1 MKATQNSKVLRY
13 IEEHGSITPLE
24 AMRFGCMRLAAR
36 IKDLKTAG
44 HKIEREM
51 VHVVDEDGEIIRYAR
66 YRRAV

>member
-36 IKDLKTAG
+36 ISDLKAAG
-44 HKIEREM
+44 HNIQTLIIYKT
-51 VHVVDEDGEIIRYAR
+51 DEDGHTVKYAK
-66 YRRAV
+66 YRKAI